1 MRLSTHTALHLALDL
16 APPRCEAQTSV
27 KNDVSYLETAAAA
40 PLASR
45 TTGTTGSW
53 LLLQEVPPAV
63 TTVHLRAAF
72 DSARPSVPPQEAA
85 RLSAL
90 YGRFR
95 QGGDP
100 GWGGQQ
106 PSAGQRVTLA

>member
-1 MRLSTHTALHLALDL
+1 M
-16 APPRCEAQTSV
+16 
-27 KNDVSYLETAAAA
+27 
-40 PLASR
+40 
-45 TTGTTGSW
+45 TGAW

-72 DSARPSVPPQEAA
+72 DSARPSVPPQEAK

>member
-1 MRLSTHTALHLALDL
+1 M
-16 APPRCEAQTSV
+16 
-27 KNDVSYLETAAAA
+27 
-40 PLASR
+40 
-45 TTGTTGSW
+45 
-53 LLLQEVPPAV
+53 

-72 DSARPSVPPQEAA
+72 DSARPSVPPQEAK